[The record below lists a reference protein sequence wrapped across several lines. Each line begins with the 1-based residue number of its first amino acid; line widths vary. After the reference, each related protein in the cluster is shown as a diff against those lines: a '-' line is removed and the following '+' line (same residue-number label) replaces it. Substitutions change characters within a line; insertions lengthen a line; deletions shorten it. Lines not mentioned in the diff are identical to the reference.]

1 MSSGLPPLYCAKPA
15 CPPFWD
21 NCPRDPQ
28 FSISVSFETAQEISS
43 ILSPLSQGR
52 PPCRHLWGT
61 KIFKGSWWGF
71 QVESFPY
78 EHQTPFIVAG
88 DRTRCP
94 DSHLPFVTH
103 FLNHKFTMPDSLP
116 RSLACTWQF
125 PFNLNYFTSLHYME
139 RSRLQSLW
147 PLRLSSQL
155 SSISTLRGLDFIQA
169 VDRCSVWR
177 RAPGRSPSEFLWGIY
192 LPQISWQH
200 PYLYD
205 FSNINHSCF
214 KVMRASVFLLQSM
227 MASWASSCWFFF
239 FFPPSFH
246 KSF

>member
-1 MSSGLPPLYCAKPA
+1 
-15 CPPFWD
+15 
-21 NCPRDPQ
+21 
-28 FSISVSFETAQEISS
+28 
-43 ILSPLSQGR
+43 
-52 PPCRHLWGT
+52 
-61 KIFKGSWWGF
+61 
-71 QVESFPY
+71 
-78 EHQTPFIVAG
+78 
-88 DRTRCP
+88 
-94 DSHLPFVTH
+94 
-103 FLNHKFTMPDSLP
+103 MPDSLP

-155 SSISTLRGLDFIQA
+155 SSISTLRGLDFTQA

-177 RAPGRSPSEFLWGIY
+177 RAPGRSPSEFLRGIY

-227 MASWASSCWFFF
+227 MASWASSCWVFFF
-239 FFPPSFH
+239 FLLVFTNHSRIQPNLLLGKREIEGAECFCFFWSQSLDRHSTLAASLSSCVPLGALLNGSVAVCFTCGGRKVELSSQCYCEH
-246 KSF
+246 